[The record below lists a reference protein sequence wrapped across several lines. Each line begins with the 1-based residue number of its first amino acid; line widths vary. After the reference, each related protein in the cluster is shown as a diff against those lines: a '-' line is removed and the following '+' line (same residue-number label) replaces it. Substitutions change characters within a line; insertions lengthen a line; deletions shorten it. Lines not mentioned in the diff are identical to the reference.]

1 MKKNLFLLILLFC
14 VPIVLMAQDKKYYC
28 EAEGY
33 LNRQSYIVYLDFGDL
48 RENSS
53 LFESEKKTRPVD
65 EQGKFIKF

>member
-14 VPIVLMAQDKKYYC
+14 VPIVLMAQDKKFYC

-48 RENSS
+48 RENPS
-53 LFESEKKTRPVD
+53 LLNQKRRHD
-65 EQGKFIKF
+65 Q